1 LHKSSARAVKNI
13 LDLKEMRPKPP
24 SNLSRGAKK
33 IWVSIADELDELDG
47 SALLLLN
54 MLAETWD
61 TRQAARAEIAKSADG
76 PIFLDRFNQPKVSP
90 HALVEAN
97 CTLAIIRL
105 YRTRWLDLA
114 PEGGK

>member
-1 LHKSSARAVKNI
+1 MTPK
-13 LDLKEMRPKPP
+13 PKPP
-24 SNLSRGAKK
+24 KSLSREARK
-33 IWVSIADELDELDG
+33 IWLSIADELDELDG

-61 TRQAARAEIAKSADG
+61 RRESARAEIAKSADG
-76 PIFLDRFNQPKVSP
+76 AIFLDRFNQPKVSP

-105 YRTRWLDLA
+105 YRTLGLDLA